1 MKCRASDLAEKLRKE
16 SKSLFVNRKV
26 LLLASDA
33 LEQIKDERDSAWDM
47 LDEIK
52 QSDLDNF
59 KVMLESM
66 QAERLTSD
74 ILKKYKNNRGK
85 DGTN

>member
-26 LLLASDA
+26 LLLAADA

>member
-1 MKCRASDLAEKLRKE
+1 MKCRATDLAEKLRKE

-26 LLLASDA
+26 LLLAADA